1 MKLKSLSLA
10 LMLLSLQWMAAV
22 QESTQQGTRTSSSSQ
37 VSTTTQELQQ
47 QAGQW
52 GLSEEDYRRYR
63 TLMEGPRGIQSPGLD
78 PLTVLGIEARTDAE
92 RRVLAEKWVKA
103 EYERTEKELA
113 FQREVNAAWKRLYPG
128 VMPVSLGNSAGI
140 ARDTGRRLALFV
152 RSKDCSTCDARLAAV
167 LSSGRQVDIYLVD
180 SQGNDEKLRQWAREH
195 SIPADRVRSRH
206 ITLNH
211 DGGRWLRFGEGRMP
225 VVLQQGADGWRVAAF

>member
-10 LMLLSLQWMAAV
+10 LMLLSLQAMAAV

-78 PLTVLGIEARTDAE
+78 PL
-92 RRVLAEKWVKA
+92 
-103 EYERTEKELA
+103 
-113 FQREVNAAWKRLYPG
+113 
-128 VMPVSLGNSAGI
+128 
-140 ARDTGRRLALFV
+140 
-152 RSKDCSTCDARLAAV
+152 
-167 LSSGRQVDIYLVD
+167 
-180 SQGNDEKLRQWAREH
+180 
-195 SIPADRVRSRH
+195 
-206 ITLNH
+206 
-211 DGGRWLRFGEGRMP
+211 
-225 VVLQQGADGWRVAAF
+225 

>member
-10 LMLLSLQWMAAV
+10 LMLLSLQAMAAV

-140 ARDTGRRLALFV
+140 AR
-152 RSKDCSTCDARLAAV
+152 
-167 LSSGRQVDIYLVD
+167 
-180 SQGNDEKLRQWAREH
+180 
-195 SIPADRVRSRH
+195 
-206 ITLNH
+206 
-211 DGGRWLRFGEGRMP
+211 
-225 VVLQQGADGWRVAAF
+225 

>member
-10 LMLLSLQWMAAV
+10 LMLLSLQAMAAV

-92 RRVLAEKWVKA
+92 RRVLAEKWV
-103 EYERTEKELA
+103 
-113 FQREVNAAWKRLYPG
+113 
-128 VMPVSLGNSAGI
+128 
-140 ARDTGRRLALFV
+140 TGRRVARHSAV
-152 RSKDCSTCDARLAAV
+152 RSGRAV
-167 LSSGRQVDIYLVD
+167 SVFS
-180 SQGNDEKLRQWAREH
+180 A
-195 SIPADRVRSRH
+195 
-206 ITLNH
+206 
-211 DGGRWLRFGEGRMP
+211 P
-225 VVLQQGADGWRVAAF
+225 VGAMQAS

>member
-10 LMLLSLQWMAAV
+10 LMLLSLQAMAAV

-78 PLTVLGIEARTDAE
+78 PLTVLGIEAR
-92 RRVLAEKWVKA
+92 
-103 EYERTEKELA
+103 
-113 FQREVNAAWKRLYPG
+113 
-128 VMPVSLGNSAGI
+128 
-140 ARDTGRRLALFV
+140 
-152 RSKDCSTCDARLAAV
+152 
-167 LSSGRQVDIYLVD
+167 
-180 SQGNDEKLRQWAREH
+180 
-195 SIPADRVRSRH
+195 
-206 ITLNH
+206 
-211 DGGRWLRFGEGRMP
+211 
-225 VVLQQGADGWRVAAF
+225 